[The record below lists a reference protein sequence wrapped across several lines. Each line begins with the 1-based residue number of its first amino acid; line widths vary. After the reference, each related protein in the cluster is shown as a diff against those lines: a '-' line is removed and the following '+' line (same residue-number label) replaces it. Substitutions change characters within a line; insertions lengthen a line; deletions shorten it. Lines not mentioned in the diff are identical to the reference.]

1 MKTKFLM
8 LAALVISA
16 PAQAMTVGVFTAG
29 NTFTFSFP
37 VPGTL
42 TAPTPPSRRTTGS
55 RSQPTTL
62 STASTATAILSSNT
76 ASVPLLFLAREAYSV
91 LLIITPAPSP
101 FP

>member
-16 PAQAMTVGVFTAG
+16 PAQAMTVGVFTG